1 MVFREYFSFVFYLI
15 QARSDV
21 AARSSGCTNKLDEKS
36 WADQITNKISR
47 EKRTNFQQRGRRM
60 PQQQPEK
67 HHHISSLDNLK
78 NNNRK
83 KNHIAFCHLLY
94 YVPFVPQ
101 PPCIIQHKRGKCDCV
116 TDMPWHNA
124 HCTACHKI
132 MALQIN
138 VVVICVLWT
147 LWILFPDT
155 NLVSDWCRRLQINR
169 QTTTKL
175 LHALLC
181 TC

>member
-83 KNHIAFCHLLY
+83 KITLPFAIYCIMFHLSPSL
-94 YVPFVPQ
+94 PALFST
-101 PPCIIQHKRGKCDCV
+101 RGGSAIV
-116 TDMPWHNA
+116 S
-124 HCTACHKI
+124 
-132 MALQIN
+132 L
-138 VVVICVLWT
+138 IC
-147 LWILFPDT
+147 PDT
-155 NLVSDWCRRLQINR
+155 MHTALPV
-169 QTTTKL
+169 TK
-175 LHALLC
+175 
-181 TC
+181 